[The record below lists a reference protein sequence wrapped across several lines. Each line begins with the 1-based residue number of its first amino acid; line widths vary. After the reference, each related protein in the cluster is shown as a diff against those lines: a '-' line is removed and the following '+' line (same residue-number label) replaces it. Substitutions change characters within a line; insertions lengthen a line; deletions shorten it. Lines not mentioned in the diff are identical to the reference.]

1 MRGSVPVNS
10 MVYILKGNSDRLIAA
25 AENAGRIAAKNA
37 LKQTNDIIGLSIVLI
52 VLAERFIG
60 RRFFVRIGAIQGGV
74 GKGRAIIG
82 ALSIGEIA
90 KTSRGTINS
99 LNKSI
104 VIGNL

>member
-52 VLAERFIG
+52 VLAERFIWAKIFRQNWRNSSG
-60 RRFFVRIGAIQGGV
+60 RR
-74 GKGRAIIG
+74 
-82 ALSIGEIA
+82 
-90 KTSRGTINS
+90 
-99 LNKSI
+99 
-104 VIGNL
+104 